1 MANTQYLL
9 WVMIG
14 TLTLLCIFIGVVVGR
29 AKTPRIGT
37 LAFAGL
43 LAFFLLA
50 IFLITR

>member
-29 AKTPRIGT
+29 NKTPRIGLMT
-37 LAFAGL
+37 FAGL
-43 LAFFLLA
+43 WAFFLLS
-50 IFLITR
+50 IVCMPR